1 MNKHIKNLRKGII
14 PEKVINLMSTN
25 VTKEVIIDV
34 LNYNGFEIV
43 PTYYWRSK
51 GRSKDKV
58 KTKGNKG
65 GLVYVDMP
73 TKLNDLPEFLND
85 YKGTNLNVKIDS
97 LRDYK

>member
-1 MNKHIKNLRKGII
+1 MRNYNLTLEQAVGK
-14 PEKVINLMSTN
+14 ELA
-25 VTKEVIIDV
+25 KEV
-34 LNYNGFEIV
+34 
-43 PTYYWRSK
+43 K
-51 GRSKDKV
+51 KV

>member
-1 MNKHIKNLRKGII
+1 MTNTNL
-14 PEKVINLMSTN
+14 
-25 VTKEVIIDV
+25 TKEVIRDV
-34 LNYNGFEIV
+34 LNANGFEIV

-73 TKLNDLPEFLND
+73 TKLNDLPEFLLD
-85 YKGTNLNVKIDS
+85 YRGTNFN
-97 LRDYK
+97 LRSIKWLTHYQK